1 MAHPREDKLNMS
13 IDGMRRIRAPELT
26 AGQTRVLA
34 AAYEENCSRPM
45 ERLSEAAGDPVRKRL
60 DEAVCDALG
69 LAAGASRP
77 DSFGAGRRTFCNRP
91 PGRRGRIIIR

>member
-13 IDGMRRIRAPELT
+13 IDGMRRIRVPELT

-69 LAAGASRP
+69 LAAEQVDRIRSELAAEPSVTGRP
-77 DSFGAGRRTFCNRP
+77 AGEA
-91 PGRRGRIIIR
+91 G